1 MNKLRPTDYDWRWL
15 EGLKLLTVTWFQGQ
29 QVAQEVDDVQ
39 ALDESD
45 DEAME
50 YEADEKENGSD
61 IENW

>member
-1 MNKLRPTDYDWRWL
+1 MNELRPTDYDWRWL
-15 EGLKLLTVTWFQGQ
+15 EGLNLLTVTWFQGK

-61 IENW
+61 TENW